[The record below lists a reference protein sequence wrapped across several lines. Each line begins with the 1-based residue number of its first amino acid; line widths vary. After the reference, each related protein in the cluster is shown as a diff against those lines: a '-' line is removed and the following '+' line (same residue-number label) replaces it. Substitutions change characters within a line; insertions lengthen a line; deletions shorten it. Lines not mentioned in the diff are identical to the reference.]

1 MTQTSSTIPRA
12 AVRGIASGVLFMAF
26 FGTLWA
32 DIGIGGMQ
40 GWGGLWLLI
49 VTMLV
54 GIGLLLGGISL
65 LLASRRLSN
74 HVAEADAQRGRRIG
88 IWFGITFA
96 TEGGL
101 IGIASGICNALN
113 RFDLFFPI
121 MALIVGAH
129 FFPLAALFQVKTY
142 YLVGTLLCVLA
153 LITLLAVP
161 ESVTLGGQQI
171 TAQWVVLGFGAA
183 FILWGVG
190 VWLWLLGRRLL
201 VLSEPTEASMN

>member
-12 AVRGIASGVLFMAF
+12 AVGGVASGVLFMAF

-32 DIGIGGMQ
+32 DIGIGGLQ
-40 GWGGLWLLI
+40 GWGGFWLLG
-49 VTMLV
+49 VVVLV

-65 LLASRRLSN
+65 LLASRQLSN
-74 HVAEADAQRGRRIG
+74 HVAEADAQRGRRISL
-88 IWFGITFA
+88 WFGITFA
-96 TEGGL
+96 LEGIL
-101 IGIASGICNALN
+101 IGVASGICNALN

-142 YLVGTLLCVLA
+142 YLVGTLLCLLA
-153 LITLLAVP
+153 LITLLVVP
-161 ESVTLGGQQI
+161 ERVTLGGQQI

-183 FILWGVG
+183 LILWGVG
-190 VWLWLLGRRLL
+190 LYLWLLGKRLL
-201 VLSEPTEASMN
+201 ALSKPIEAHVN